1 MHLLIPGALPPSN
14 IAKDLIAQVE
24 QHCPLLVERLKT
36 LVATV
41 QELKP
46 EDTGCTPFEAVKLQQ
61 LGYAPPPGAN
71 LGTGLAAL
79 HAGVKNTAE
88 TVWLAE
94 LSAISVGREGATIAH
109 PASFEVTPEE
119 ADALFDAVSGLWTDR
134 AISALPINAR
144 QWRIWL
150 APSASTRSLTPAAM
164 AEMRLTDW
172 WPQEDS
178 LREWRRLL
186 NEIQMVWHDH
196 PVNIARAERGEVPI
210 NSLWLF
216 GGAQGWSPKQVAVQ
230 PTLQAQARTRSVGST
245 QAASGPQTR
254 TQTFHQ
260 TQLQKQT
267 PSRIYTPSAVQPVT
281 NEHVPSPVYEGLHT
295 PYLQGDWAAWIA
307 ALPALSEYLSTLDR
321 NTSLTLTGQQR
332 CVVLTPAPKRWW
344 HFVLAP
350 RPQPWNT
357 WWNLPN

>member
-1 MHLLIPGALPPSN
+1 MHLLIPGALPLSN
-14 IAKDLIAQVE
+14 VAKDLLPQVE
-24 QHCPLLVERLKT
+24 QHCPALVERLKT

-41 QELKP
+41 QELAP
-46 EDTGCTPFEAVKLQQ
+46 EHTGCTPFEAIRLHQ
-61 LGYAPPPGAN
+61 LGYTPPAGAN

-79 HAGVKNTAE
+79 HAGVKNPSE

-109 PASFEVTPEE
+109 PASFEVTADE
-119 ADALFDAVSGLWTDR
+119 ADALFDAVSGLWADR
-134 AISALPINAR
+134 AISALPLNNR

-150 APSASTRSLTPAAM
+150 DPSASTRSLTPAAM
-164 AEMRLTDW
+164 AEMRLSDW

-196 PVNIARAERGEVPI
+196 PVNLARAERGEMPI

-216 GGAQGWSPKQVAVQ
+216 GGAQGWS
-230 PTLQAQARTRSVGST
+230 ST
-245 QAASGPQTR
+245 QA
-254 TQTFHQ
+254 
-260 TQLQKQT
+260 L
-267 PSRIYTPSAVQPVT
+267 SAT
-281 NEHVPSPVYEGLHT
+281 YEGLHT

-307 ALPALSEYLSTLDR
+307 ALPALSEHLDTLER

-332 CVVLTPAPKRWW
+332 AVVLAPARKRWW
-344 HFVLAP
+344 HALLAP

>member
-1 MHLLIPGALPPSN
+1 MHLLIPGALPLSN
-14 IAKDLIAQVE
+14 VAKDLLPQVE
-24 QHCPLLVERLKT
+24 QHCPALVERLKT

-41 QELKP
+41 QELAP
-46 EDTGCTPFEAVKLQQ
+46 EHTGCTPFEAIRLQQ
-61 LGYAPPPGAN
+61 LGYTPPAGAN

-79 HAGVKNTAE
+79 HAGVKNPSE

-109 PASFEVTPEE
+109 PASFEITTDE
-119 ADALFDAVSGLWTDR
+119 ADALFDAVSGLWADR
-134 AISALPINAR
+134 AISALPLNNR

-150 APSASTRSLTPAAM
+150 DPSASARSLTPAAM
-164 AEMRLTDW
+164 AEMRLSDW

-196 PVNIARAERGEVPI
+196 PVNLARAERGEMPI

-216 GGAQGWSPKQVAVQ
+216 GGAQGWS
-230 PTLQAQARTRSVGST
+230 ST
-245 QAASGPQTR
+245 QA
-254 TQTFHQ
+254 
-260 TQLQKQT
+260 L
-267 PSRIYTPSAVQPVT
+267 SAT
-281 NEHVPSPVYEGLHT
+281 YEGLHT

-307 ALPALSEYLSTLDR
+307 ALPALSEHLGTLER

-332 CVVLTPAPKRWW
+332 AVVLTPARKRWW
-344 HFVLAP
+344 HALLAP
-350 RPQPWNT
+350 RPQLWNT

>member
-14 IAKDLIAQVE
+14 VAKDLLPQVE
-24 QHCPLLVERLKT
+24 QHCPALVERLKT

-41 QELKP
+41 QELAP
-46 EDTGCTPFEAVKLQQ
+46 EHTGCTPFEAVRLQQ
-61 LGYAPPPGAN
+61 LGYTPPAGAN

-79 HAGVKNTAE
+79 RAGVKNPAE

-109 PASFEVTPEE
+109 PASFELTTDE
-119 ADALFDAVSGLWTDR
+119 ADALFDSVSGLWADR
-134 AISALPINAR
+134 AISALPLNNR

-150 APSASTRSLTPAAM
+150 DPSASTRSLTPAAM

-186 NEIQMVWHDH
+186 NEIQMVWHEH
-196 PVNIARAERGEVPI
+196 PVNLARTERGELPI

-216 GGAQGWSPKQVAVQ
+216 GGAQGWSPTQPAVQ
-230 PTLQAQARTRSVGST
+230 AAAEPRNRIRAHQDPLASSQT
-245 QAASGPQTR
+245 QAEDLSSG
-254 TQTFHQ
+254 
-260 TQLQKQT
+260 L
-267 PSRIYTPSAVQPVT
+267 I
-281 NEHVPSPVYEGLHT
+281 YEGLHT

-307 ALPALSEYLSTLDR
+307 ALPALSEHLSTLER

-332 CVVLTPAPKRWW
+332 CVILTPARKRWW
-344 HFVLAP
+344 HALIAP
-350 RPQPWNT
+350 RPQSWNT

>member
-1 MHLLIPGALPPSN
+1 MHLLIPGALPLSN
-14 IAKDLIAQVE
+14 VAKDLLPQIE
-24 QHCPLLVERLKT
+24 QHCPALVERLKT

-41 QELKP
+41 QELAP
-46 EDTGCTPFEAVKLQQ
+46 EHTGCTPFEAIRLQQ
-61 LGYAPPPGAN
+61 LGYTPPAGAN

-79 HAGVKNTAE
+79 HAGVKNPSE

-109 PASFEVTPEE
+109 PASFEITTDE
-119 ADALFDAVSGLWTDR
+119 ADALFDAVSGLWADR
-134 AISALPINAR
+134 AISALPLNNR

-150 APSASTRSLTPAAM
+150 DPSASTRSLTPAAM
-164 AEMRLTDW
+164 AEMRLSDW

-196 PVNIARAERGEVPI
+196 PVNLARAERGEMPI

-216 GGAQGWSPKQVAVQ
+216 GGAQGWS
-230 PTLQAQARTRSVGST
+230 ST
-245 QAASGPQTR
+245 QA
-254 TQTFHQ
+254 
-260 TQLQKQT
+260 L
-267 PSRIYTPSAVQPVT
+267 SAT
-281 NEHVPSPVYEGLHT
+281 YEGLHT

-307 ALPALSEYLSTLDR
+307 ALPALSEHLGTLER

-332 CVVLTPAPKRWW
+332 AVVLTPARIRWW
-344 HFVLAP
+344 HALLAP
-350 RPQPWNT
+350 RPQLWNT

>member
-14 IAKDLIAQVE
+14 ISKDLIPQVE
-24 QHCPLLVERLKT
+24 QHCPQLVERLKT

-46 EDTGCTPFEAVKLQQ
+46 EHTGCTPFEAAKLQQ
-61 LGYAPPPGAN
+61 FGYTPSESAN
-71 LGTGLAAL
+71 LGAGLASL
-79 HAGVKNTAE
+79 HAGVKNPSE

-94 LSAISVGREGATIAH
+94 LSAITVGREGATIAH
-109 PASFEVTPEE
+109 PASFEITSAE

-150 APSASTRSLTPAAM
+150 DPSASTRSLTPAAM

-178 LREWRRLL
+178 LREWRRVL

-216 GGAQGWSPKQVAVQ
+216 GGAPGWSPTQVAVQ
-230 PTLQAQARTRSVGST
+230 
-245 QAASGPQTR
+245 
-254 TQTFHQ
+254 
-260 TQLQKQT
+260 QKQT
-267 PSRIYTPSAVQPVT
+267 PSRIQTPSAAQPVT
-281 NEHVPSPVYEGLHT
+281 NEHGSTPVYEGLHT

-307 ALPALSEYLSTLDR
+307 ALPALSAHLSALDP
-321 NTSLTLTGQQR
+321 NTTLTLTGQQR
-332 CVVLTPAPKRWW
+332 VVVLAPAPKRWW
-344 HFVLAP
+344 HAFIAP
-350 RPQPWNT
+350 RPQSWNT

>member
-14 IAKDLIAQVE
+14 VAKDLLPQVE
-24 QHCPLLVERLKT
+24 EHCPTLVERLKT

-46 EDTGCTPFEAVKLQQ
+46 EHTGCTPFEAVKLQQ
-61 LGYAPPPGAN
+61 LGYTPPEGAN
-71 LGTGLAAL
+71 LGTGLASL
-79 HAGVKNTAE
+79 HAGVRNPSE

-94 LSAISVGREGATIAH
+94 LSAITVGREGAAIAH
-109 PASFEVTPEE
+109 PASFEVTPDE
-119 ADALFDAVSGLWTDR
+119 ADALFDAVSGLWADR
-134 AISALPINAR
+134 AISALPLNAR

-150 APSASTRSLTPAAM
+150 DPSANTRSLTPAAM

-196 PVNIARAERGEVPI
+196 PVNLARAERGDVPI
-210 NSLWLF
+210 NSLWLY
-216 GGAQGWSPKQVAVQ
+216 GGAHGWS
-230 PTLQAQARTRSVGST
+230 ST
-245 QAASGPQTR
+245 QP
-254 TQTFHQ
+254 
-260 TQLQKQT
+260 L
-267 PSRIYTPSAVQPVT
+267 SAT
-281 NEHVPSPVYEGLHT
+281 YEGLHT

-307 ALPALSEYLSTLDR
+307 ALPALSEHLSTLDR
-321 NTSLTLTGQQR
+321 DTHLTLTGQQR
-332 CVVLTPAPKRWW
+332 AVVLTPARKRWW
-344 HFVLAP
+344 HALLAP
-350 RPQPWNT
+350 RPQSWST

>member
-1 MHLLIPGALPPSN
+1 MHLLIPGALPPAN
-14 IAKDLIAQVE
+14 VAKDLIPQVE
-24 QHCPLLVERLKT
+24 QHCSALVERLKT

-41 QELKP
+41 QELAP
-46 EDTGCTPFEAVKLQQ
+46 EHTGCTPFEAIRLQQ
-61 LGYAPPPGAN
+61 LGYIPTASAN
-71 LGTGLAAL
+71 LGAGLAAL
-79 HAGVKNTAE
+79 HAGVKNPSE

-109 PASFEVTPEE
+109 PASFEVTAAE
-119 ADALFDAVSGLWTDR
+119 ADALFDAVSELWADR

-150 APSASTRSLTPAAM
+150 DPSASTRSLTPAAM
-164 AEMRLTDW
+164 AEMRLSDW

-186 NEIQMVWHDH
+186 NEIQMVWHEH

-216 GGAQGWSPKQVAVQ
+216 GGARGWSP
-230 PTLQAQARTRSVGST
+230 T
-245 QAASGPQTR
+245 
-254 TQTFHQ
+254 H
-260 TQLQKQT
+260 
-267 PSRIYTPSAVQPVT
+267 SAVQT
-281 NEHVPSPVYEGLHT
+281 AAEAQSRNRAHKEALTSSQSQTTDLSSALIYEGLHT

-307 ALPALSEYLSTLDR
+307 ALPALSQYLSTLEH

-332 CVVLTPAPKRWW
+332 VVVLTPSRKRWW
-344 HFVLAP
+344 HALLAP
-350 RPQPWNT
+350 RPQLWNT

>member
-1 MHLLIPGALPPSN
+1 MHLLIPGALPLSN
-14 IAKDLIAQVE
+14 VAKDLLPQVE
-24 QHCPLLVERLKT
+24 QHCPALVERLKT

-41 QELKP
+41 QELAP
-46 EDTGCTPFEAVKLQQ
+46 EHTGCTPFEAIRLQQ
-61 LGYAPPPGAN
+61 LGYTPPAGAN

-79 HAGVKNTAE
+79 HAGVKNPSE

-109 PASFEVTPEE
+109 PASFEVTADE
-119 ADALFDAVSGLWTDR
+119 ADALFDAVSGLWADR
-134 AISALPINAR
+134 AISALPLNNR

-150 APSASTRSLTPAAM
+150 DPSASTRSLTPAAM
-164 AEMRLTDW
+164 AEMRLSDW

-186 NEIQMVWHDH
+186 NEIQMVWHEH
-196 PVNIARAERGEVPI
+196 PVNLARAERGEMPI

-216 GGAQGWSPKQVAVQ
+216 GGAQGWS
-230 PTLQAQARTRSVGST
+230 ST
-245 QAASGPQTR
+245 QA
-254 TQTFHQ
+254 
-260 TQLQKQT
+260 L
-267 PSRIYTPSAVQPVT
+267 SAT
-281 NEHVPSPVYEGLHT
+281 YEGLHT

-307 ALPALSEYLSTLDR
+307 ALPALSEHLGTLER

-332 CVVLTPAPKRWW
+332 AVVLTPARKRWW
-344 HFVLAP
+344 HALLAP

>member
-14 IAKDLIAQVE
+14 VAKDLNPQIE
-24 QHCPLLVERLKT
+24 QHCPALVERLKT

-41 QELKP
+41 QELAP
-46 EDTGCTPFEAVKLQQ
+46 EHTGCTPFEAIRLQQ
-61 LGYAPPPGAN
+61 LGYTPPAGAN

-79 HAGVKNTAE
+79 HAGVKNPSE

-109 PASFEVTPEE
+109 PASFEVSSDE
-119 ADALFDAVSGLWTDR
+119 ADALFDAVSGLWADR
-134 AISALPINAR
+134 AISALPLNNR

-150 APSASTRSLTPAAM
+150 DPSASTRSLTPAAM
-164 AEMRLTDW
+164 AEMRLSDW

-186 NEIQMVWHDH
+186 NEIQMVWHEH

-216 GGAQGWSPKQVAVQ
+216 GGAKGWSPGHSS
-230 PTLQAQARTRSVGST
+230 TL
-245 QAASGPQTR
+245 
-254 TQTFHQ
+254 
-260 TQLQKQT
+260 
-267 PSRIYTPSAVQPVT
+267 I
-281 NEHVPSPVYEGLHT
+281 YEGLHT

-307 ALPALSEYLSTLDR
+307 ALPALSEHLSTLERD
-321 NTSLTLTGQQR
+321 TSLTLTGQQR
-332 CVVLTPAPKRWW
+332 AVVLTPARKRWW

>member
-1 MHLLIPGALPPSN
+1 MHLLIPGALPLSN
-14 IAKDLIAQVE
+14 VAKDLLPQVE
-24 QHCPLLVERLKT
+24 QHCPALVERLKT

-41 QELKP
+41 QELAP
-46 EDTGCTPFEAVKLQQ
+46 EHTGCTPFEAIRLHQ
-61 LGYAPPPGAN
+61 LGYIPPAGAN

-79 HAGVKNTAE
+79 HAGVKNPSE

-109 PASFEVTPEE
+109 PASFEVTTDE
-119 ADALFDAVSGLWTDR
+119 ADALFDAVSGLWADQ
-134 AISALPINAR
+134 AISALPLNNR

-150 APSASTRSLTPAAM
+150 DPSASTRSLTPAAT

-186 NEIQMVWHDH
+186 NEIQMVWHEH

-216 GGAQGWSPKQVAVQ
+216 GGAKGWSPTQVE
-230 PTLQAQARTRSVGST
+230 LQ
-245 QAASGPQTR
+245 
-254 TQTFHQ
+254 
-260 TQLQKQT
+260 
-267 PSRIYTPSAVQPVT
+267 
-281 NEHVPSPVYEGLHT
+281 PVYEGLHT

-307 ALPALSEYLSTLDR
+307 ALPALSEYLSTLER
-321 NTSLTLTGQQR
+321 GTSLTLTGQQR
-332 CVVLTPAPKRWW
+332 AVVLTPVRKRWW

>member
-14 IAKDLIAQVE
+14 VAKDLLAQVE
-24 QHCPLLVERLKT
+24 QHCPALVERLKT

-41 QELKP
+41 KELAP
-46 EDTGCTPFEAVKLQQ
+46 EHTGCTPFEASRLQQ
-61 LGYAPPPGAN
+61 LGYTPPEGTN
-71 LGTGLAAL
+71 LGTGLASL
-79 HAGVKNTAE
+79 HAGVKNPSE

-94 LSAISVGREGATIAH
+94 LSAITVGREGATLAH
-109 PASFEVTPEE
+109 PASFEVTTDE
-119 ADALFDAVSGLWTDR
+119 ADALFDAVSVLWTGR
-134 AISALPINAR
+134 AISALPLNAR

-150 APSASTRSLTPAAM
+150 DPNASTRSLTPAAM

-186 NEIQMVWHDH
+186 NEIQMVWHEH
-196 PVNIARAERGEVPI
+196 PVNLARAERGELPI
-210 NSLWLF
+210 NSLWLY
-216 GGAQGWSPKQVAVQ
+216 GGAQGWSPSQSEAVVLS
-230 PTLQAQARTRSVGST
+230 PTN
-245 QAASGPQTR
+245 
-254 TQTFHQ
+254 
-260 TQLQKQT
+260 
-267 PSRIYTPSAVQPVT
+267 I
-281 NEHVPSPVYEGLHT
+281 YEGLHT

-307 ALPALSEYLSTLDR
+307 ALPALSEHLSQLER

-332 CVVLTPAPKRWW
+332 CVVLTPARKRWW
-344 HFVLAP
+344 HALLPA

>member
-1 MHLLIPGALPPSN
+1 MHLLIPGALPPAN
-14 IAKDLIAQVE
+14 VAKDLIPQVE
-24 QHCPLLVERLKT
+24 QHCPALVERLKT

-41 QELKP
+41 QELAP
-46 EDTGCTPFEAVKLQQ
+46 EHTGCTPFEAIRLQQ
-61 LGYAPPPGAN
+61 LGYAPTASAN
-71 LGTGLAAL
+71 LGAGLAAL
-79 HAGVKNTAE
+79 HAGVKNPSE

-109 PASFEVTPEE
+109 PASFEVAADE
-119 ADALFDAVSGLWTDR
+119 ADALFDAVSELWADR
-134 AISALPINAR
+134 AISALPINTR

-150 APSASTRSLTPAAM
+150 DPSASTRSLTPAAM

-186 NEIQMVWHDH
+186 NEIQMVWHEH

-216 GGAQGWSPKQVAVQ
+216 GGAQGWSP
-230 PTLQAQARTRSVGST
+230 G
-245 QAASGPQTR
+245 
-254 TQTFHQ
+254 H
-260 TQLQKQT
+260 
-267 PSRIYTPSAVQPVT
+267 SAVQTAADPKNKT
-281 NEHVPSPVYEGLHT
+281 RAQKEALASNQPQAARLSSALIYEGLHT

-307 ALPALSEYLSTLDR
+307 ALPALSEYLSTLER

-332 CVVLTPAPKRWW
+332 AVVLTPTRKRWW
-344 HFVLAP
+344 HALLAP
-350 RPQPWNT
+350 RPQLWNT

>member
-14 IAKDLIAQVE
+14 VAKDLLPQVE
-24 QHCPLLVERLKT
+24 EHCPTLVERLKT
-36 LVATV
+36 LVATA

-46 EDTGCTPFEAVKLQQ
+46 EHTGCTPFEAVKLQQ
-61 LGYAPPPGAN
+61 LGYTPPEGAN
-71 LGTGLAAL
+71 LGTGLASL
-79 HAGVKNTAE
+79 HAGVRNPSE

-94 LSAISVGREGATIAH
+94 LSAITVGREGATIAH
-109 PASFEVTPEE
+109 PASFEVTPDE
-119 ADALFDAVSGLWTDR
+119 ADALFDAVSGLWADR
-134 AISALPINAR
+134 AISALPLNAR

-150 APSASTRSLTPAAM
+150 APSANTRSLTPAAM

-196 PVNIARAERGEVPI
+196 PVNLARAERGDVPI
-210 NSLWLF
+210 NSLWLY
-216 GGAQGWSPKQVAVQ
+216 GGAHGWS
-230 PTLQAQARTRSVGST
+230 ST
-245 QAASGPQTR
+245 QP
-254 TQTFHQ
+254 
-260 TQLQKQT
+260 L
-267 PSRIYTPSAVQPVT
+267 SAT
-281 NEHVPSPVYEGLHT
+281 YEGLHT

-307 ALPALSEYLSTLDR
+307 ALPALSEHLSTLDR
-321 NTSLTLTGQQR
+321 NTHLTLTGQQR
-332 CVVLTPAPKRWW
+332 AVVLTPARKRWW
-344 HFVLAP
+344 HALLAP

>member
-14 IAKDLIAQVE
+14 IAKDLITQVE
-24 QHCPLLVERLKT
+24 QHCPQLVERLKT
-36 LVATV
+36 LVAKV

-46 EDTGCTPFEAVKLQQ
+46 EHTGCTPFEAVKLQQ
-61 LGYAPPPGAN
+61 LGYTPPEGAN
-71 LGTGLAAL
+71 LGAGLASL
-79 HAGVKNTAE
+79 HAGVKNPSE

-94 LSAISVGREGATIAH
+94 LSAITVGREGATIAH
-109 PASFEVTPEE
+109 PASFEVTPDE
-119 ADALFDAVSGLWTDR
+119 ADALFDAVSGLWADR

-150 APSASTRSLTPAAM
+150 DPKASTRSLTPAAM
-164 AEMRLTDW
+164 AEMRLSDW

-186 NEIQMVWHDH
+186 NEIQMVWHEH
-196 PVNIARAERGEVPI
+196 PVNIARAERGEMPI

-216 GGAQGWSPKQVAVQ
+216 GGALGWT
-230 PTLQAQARTRSVGST
+230 PTLLDTHAPTLT
-245 QAASGPQTR
+245 
-254 TQTFHQ
+254 
-260 TQLQKQT
+260 
-267 PSRIYTPSAVQPVT
+267 
-281 NEHVPSPVYEGLHT
+281 YEGLHT

-307 ALPALSEYLSTLDR
+307 ALPALSAHLSTLDP
-321 NTSLTLTGQQR
+321 NTTLTLTGQQR
-332 CVVLTPAPKRWW
+332 CVVLTPARKRWW
-344 HFVLAP
+344 HALLAP

>member
-14 IAKDLIAQVE
+14 ISKDLIAQVE
-24 QHCPLLVERLKT
+24 QHCPTLVERLKI

-46 EDTGCTPFEAVKLQQ
+46 EHTGCTPFEAVKLQQ
-61 LGYAPPPGAN
+61 LGYTPPTDAN
-71 LGTGLAAL
+71 LGAGLASL
-79 HAGVKNTAE
+79 HAGVKNPSE

-94 LSAISVGREGATIAH
+94 LSAITVGREGATIAH
-109 PASFEVTPEE
+109 PASFEVTSDE
-119 ADALFDAVSGLWTDR
+119 ADALFDAVSGLWADR

-150 APSASTRSLTPAAM
+150 DPSASTRSLTPAAM
-164 AEMRLTDW
+164 AEMRLSDW

-216 GGAQGWSPKQVAVQ
+216 GGAQGWSPTQMAVQ
-230 PTLQAQARTRSVGST
+230 PCA
-245 QAASGPQTR
+245 
-254 TQTFHQ
+254 
-260 TQLQKQT
+260 
-267 PSRIYTPSAVQPVT
+267 
-281 NEHVPSPVYEGLHT
+281 NEHGPTQVYEDLHT
-295 PYLQGDWAAWIA
+295 PYLQGDWSGWIA
-307 ALPALSEYLSTLDR
+307 ALPALSDYLNTLDP
-321 NTSLTLTGQQR
+321 NTTLTLTGQQR

-344 HFVLAP
+344 HALLAP
-350 RPQPWNT
+350 RPQSWNT

>member
-14 IAKDLIAQVE
+14 ISKDLIAQVE
-24 QHCPLLVERLKT
+24 QHCPALVERLKT

-46 EDTGCTPFEAVKLQQ
+46 EHTGCTPFEAVKLQQ
-61 LGYAPPPGAN
+61 LGYTPPEGAN
-71 LGTGLAAL
+71 LGTGLASL
-79 HAGVKNTAE
+79 HAGVKNPSE
-88 TVWLAE
+88 IVWLAE
-94 LSAISVGREGATIAH
+94 LSAITVGREGATIAH
-109 PASFEVTPEE
+109 PASFEVTPDE
-119 ADALFDAVSGLWTDR
+119 ADALFDAVSGLWADR

-150 APSASTRSLTPAAM
+150 DPSANTRSLTPAAM
-164 AEMRLTDW
+164 AEMRLSDW

-216 GGAQGWSPKQVAVQ
+216 GGALGWSPLQPNAQSALTSQSQVLA
-230 PTLQAQARTRSVGST
+230 LQ
-245 QAASGPQTR
+245 
-254 TQTFHQ
+254 
-260 TQLQKQT
+260 QKQT
-267 PSRIYTPSAVQPVT
+267 IKSTNTRSLTPTLHDTHAPT
-281 NEHVPSPVYEGLHT
+281 LTYEGLHI

-307 ALPALSEYLSTLDR
+307 ALPALSEYLSTLERD
-321 NTSLTLTGQQR
+321 TSLTLTGQQR
-332 CVVLTPAPKRWW
+332 AVVLTPAPKRWW
-344 HFVLAP
+344 HALLAP
-350 RPQPWNT
+350 RPQSWNT

>member
-1 MHLLIPGALPPSN
+1 MHLLIPGALPLSN
-14 IAKDLIAQVE
+14 VAKDLLPQVE
-24 QHCPLLVERLKT
+24 QHCPALVERLKT

-41 QELKP
+41 HELAP
-46 EDTGCTPFEAVKLQQ
+46 EHTGCTPFEAIRLQQ
-61 LGYAPPPGAN
+61 LGYTPPAGAN

-79 HAGVKNTAE
+79 HAGVKNPSE

-109 PASFEVTPEE
+109 PASFEITTDE
-119 ADALFDAVSGLWTDR
+119 ADALFDAVSGLWADR
-134 AISALPINAR
+134 AISALPLNNR

-150 APSASTRSLTPAAM
+150 DPSASTRSLTPAAM
-164 AEMRLTDW
+164 AEMRLSDW

-196 PVNIARAERGEVPI
+196 PVNLARAERGEMPI

-216 GGAQGWSPKQVAVQ
+216 GGAQGWS
-230 PTLQAQARTRSVGST
+230 ST
-245 QAASGPQTR
+245 QA
-254 TQTFHQ
+254 
-260 TQLQKQT
+260 L
-267 PSRIYTPSAVQPVT
+267 SAT
-281 NEHVPSPVYEGLHT
+281 YEGLHT

-307 ALPALSEYLSTLDR
+307 ALPALSEHLGTLER

-332 CVVLTPAPKRWW
+332 AVVLTPARKRWW
-344 HFVLAP
+344 HALLAP
-350 RPQPWNT
+350 RPQLWNT

>member
-1 MHLLIPGALPPSN
+1 MYLLIPGALPPSN
-14 IAKDLIAQVE
+14 VAKDLLPQVE
-24 QHCPLLVERLKT
+24 QHCPALVERLKT

-41 QELKP
+41 QELAP
-46 EDTGCTPFEAVKLQQ
+46 EHTGCTPFEAFRLQQ
-61 LGYAPPPGAN
+61 LGYTPPAGAN

-79 HAGVKNTAE
+79 HAGVKNPSE

-109 PASFEVTPEE
+109 PASFEVSSDE
-119 ADALFDAVSGLWTDR
+119 ADALFDAVSGLWADR
-134 AISALPINAR
+134 AISALPLNNR

-150 APSASTRSLTPAAM
+150 DPSASTRSLTPAAM
-164 AEMRLTDW
+164 AEMRLSDW

-186 NEIQMVWHDH
+186 NEIQMVWHEH

-216 GGAQGWSPKQVAVQ
+216 GGAKGWSPTQVV
-230 PTLQAQARTRSVGST
+230 LQ
-245 QAASGPQTR
+245 
-254 TQTFHQ
+254 
-260 TQLQKQT
+260 
-267 PSRIYTPSAVQPVT
+267 
-281 NEHVPSPVYEGLHT
+281 PVYEGLHT

-307 ALPALSEYLSTLDR
+307 ALPALSEYLSTLERDT
-321 NTSLTLTGQQR
+321 NLTLTGQQR
-332 CVVLTPAPKRWW
+332 AVVLTPARKRWW

>member
-14 IAKDLIAQVE
+14 VAKDLIPQVE
-24 QHCPLLVERLKT
+24 QHCPALVECLKT

-41 QELKP
+41 QELAP
-46 EDTGCTPFEAVKLQQ
+46 EHTGCTPFEAVRLQQ
-61 LGYAPPPGAN
+61 MGYLPPAGAN

-79 HAGVKNTAE
+79 QAGVKNPSE

-109 PASFEVTPEE
+109 PASFEVTTDE
-119 ADALFDAVSGLWTDR
+119 ADALFDAVSGLWANR
-134 AISALPINAR
+134 AISALPLNAR

-150 APSASTRSLTPAAM
+150 EPNTSTRSLTPAAM

-186 NEIQMVWHDH
+186 NEIQMVWHEH
-196 PVNIARAERGEVPI
+196 PVNLARAERGELPI
-210 NSLWLF
+210 NSLWLY
-216 GGAQGWSPKQVAVQ
+216 GGAQGWSPSQPEAVV
-230 PTLQAQARTRSVGST
+230 L
-245 QAASGPQTR
+245 
-254 TQTFHQ
+254 
-260 TQLQKQT
+260 
-267 PSRIYTPSAVQPVT
+267 
-281 NEHVPSPVYEGLHT
+281 SPVHIYEGLHT

-307 ALPALSEYLSTLDR
+307 ALPALSEHLSQLER

-332 CVVLTPAPKRWW
+332 CVALTPARKRWW
-344 HFVLAP
+344 HALLPA
-350 RPQPWNT
+350 RPQPWNN

>member
-1 MHLLIPGALPPSN
+1 MHLLIPGALPLSN
-14 IAKDLIAQVE
+14 VAKDLLPQVE
-24 QHCPLLVERLKT
+24 QHCPALVERLKT

-41 QELKP
+41 QELAP
-46 EDTGCTPFEAVKLQQ
+46 EHTGCTPFEAIRLQQ
-61 LGYAPPPGAN
+61 LGYTPPAGAN

-79 HAGVKNTAE
+79 HAGVKNPSE

-109 PASFEVTPEE
+109 PASFEITTDE
-119 ADALFDAVSGLWTDR
+119 ADALFDAVSGLWADR
-134 AISALPINAR
+134 AISALPLNNR

-150 APSASTRSLTPAAM
+150 DPSASTRSLTPAAM
-164 AEMRLTDW
+164 AEMRLSDW

-196 PVNIARAERGEVPI
+196 PVNLARAERGEMPI

-216 GGAQGWSPKQVAVQ
+216 GGAQGWS
-230 PTLQAQARTRSVGST
+230 ST
-245 QAASGPQTR
+245 QA
-254 TQTFHQ
+254 
-260 TQLQKQT
+260 L
-267 PSRIYTPSAVQPVT
+267 SAT
-281 NEHVPSPVYEGLHT
+281 YEGLHT

-307 ALPALSEYLSTLDR
+307 ALPALSEHLGTLER

-332 CVVLTPAPKRWW
+332 AVVLTPARKRWW
-344 HFVLAP
+344 HALLAP
-350 RPQPWNT
+350 RPQLWNT

>member
-14 IAKDLIAQVE
+14 IAKDLIPQVE
-24 QHCPLLVERLKT
+24 QHCPALVERLKT

-41 QELKP
+41 QELAP
-46 EDTGCTPFEAVKLQQ
+46 EHTGCTPFEAVRLQQ
-61 LGYAPPPGAN
+61 LGYTPSESAN
-71 LGTGLAAL
+71 LGTGLASL
-79 HAGVKNTAE
+79 HAGVRNPSE

-94 LSAISVGREGATIAH
+94 LSAITVGREGATIAH
-109 PASFEVTPEE
+109 PASFEVTPDE
-119 ADALFDAVSGLWTDR
+119 ADALFYAVSGLWADR

-150 APSASTRSLTPAAM
+150 DPSASTRSLTPAAM

-186 NEIQMVWHDH
+186 SEIQMVWHEH
-196 PVNIARAERGEVPI
+196 PVNIARAERGAVPI

-216 GGAQGWSPKQVAVQ
+216 GGAPGWSPKQVAVQ
-230 PTLQAQARTRSVGST
+230 PPRHAQSRTRAIGST
-245 QAASGPQTR
+245 QAAPEPQTR
-254 TQTFHQ
+254 AQTFHQ
-260 TQLQKQT
+260 TQQQKQT
-267 PSRIYTPSAVQPVT
+267 PSPIHTHSAGQPVT
-281 NEHVPSPVYEGLHT
+281 NEHGPTPVYEGLHT
-295 PYLQGDWAAWIA
+295 SYLQGDWAAWIA
-307 ALPALSEYLSTLDR
+307 ALPALSEYLSTLDP
-321 NTSLTLTGQQR
+321 NTTLTLTGQQR
-332 CVVLTPAPKRWW
+332 AVVLTPARKRWW

-350 RPQPWNT
+350 RPQSWNT

>member
-1 MHLLIPGALPPSN
+1 MHLLIPGALPLSN
-14 IAKDLIAQVE
+14 VAKDLLPQVE
-24 QHCPLLVERLKT
+24 QHCPALVERLKT

-41 QELKP
+41 QELAP
-46 EDTGCTPFEAVKLQQ
+46 EHTGCTPFEAIRLQQ
-61 LGYAPPPGAN
+61 LGYTPPAGAN

-79 HAGVKNTAE
+79 NAGVKNPSE

-109 PASFEVTPEE
+109 PASFEITTDE
-119 ADALFDAVSGLWTDR
+119 ADALFDAVSGLWADR
-134 AISALPINAR
+134 AISALPLNNR

-150 APSASTRSLTPAAM
+150 DPSASTRSLTPAAM
-164 AEMRLTDW
+164 AEMRLSDW

-196 PVNIARAERGEVPI
+196 PVNLARAERGEMPI

-216 GGAQGWSPKQVAVQ
+216 GGAQGWS
-230 PTLQAQARTRSVGST
+230 ST
-245 QAASGPQTR
+245 QA
-254 TQTFHQ
+254 
-260 TQLQKQT
+260 L
-267 PSRIYTPSAVQPVT
+267 SAT
-281 NEHVPSPVYEGLHT
+281 YEGLHT

-307 ALPALSEYLSTLDR
+307 ALPALSEHLGTLER

-332 CVVLTPAPKRWW
+332 AVVLTPARKRWW
-344 HFVLAP
+344 HALLAP
-350 RPQPWNT
+350 RPQLWNT

>member
-1 MHLLIPGALPPSN
+1 MLYLQASLVCSTDRSASHYNPNMHLLIPGALPPSN
-14 IAKDLIAQVE
+14 VAKDLLPQVE
-24 QHCPLLVERLKT
+24 QHCPALVERLKT

-41 QELKP
+41 QELAP
-46 EDTGCTPFEAVKLQQ
+46 EHTGCTPFEAVRLQQ
-61 LGYAPPPGAN
+61 LGYTPPAGAN

-79 HAGVKNTAE
+79 RAGVKNPAE

-109 PASFEVTPEE
+109 PASFELTTDE
-119 ADALFDAVSGLWTDR
+119 ADALFDSVSGLWADR
-134 AISALPINAR
+134 AISALPLNNR

-150 APSASTRSLTPAAM
+150 DPSASTRSLTPAAM

-186 NEIQMVWHDH
+186 NEIQMVWHEH
-196 PVNIARAERGEVPI
+196 PVNLARTERGELPI

-216 GGAQGWSPKQVAVQ
+216 GGAQGWSPTQPAVQ
-230 PTLQAQARTRSVGST
+230 AAAEPRNRIRAHQDPLASSQT
-245 QAASGPQTR
+245 QAEDLSSG
-254 TQTFHQ
+254 
-260 TQLQKQT
+260 L
-267 PSRIYTPSAVQPVT
+267 I
-281 NEHVPSPVYEGLHT
+281 YEGLHT

-307 ALPALSEYLSTLDR
+307 ALPALSEHLSTLER

-332 CVVLTPAPKRWW
+332 CVILTPARKRWW
-344 HFVLAP
+344 HALIAP
-350 RPQPWNT
+350 RPQSWNT

>member
-1 MHLLIPGALPPSN
+1 MSLLIPGALPPSN
-14 IAKDLIAQVE
+14 VAKDLLAQVE
-24 QHCPLLVERLKT
+24 QHCPALVERLKT
-36 LVATV
+36 MVATV
-41 QELKP
+41 QELAP
-46 EDTGCTPFEAVKLQQ
+46 EHTGCTPFEAVRLQQ
-61 LGYAPPPGAN
+61 MGYSPPAGGN

-79 HAGVKNTAE
+79 HAGVKNPSE

-109 PASFEVTPEE
+109 PASFEVTTNE
-119 ADALFDAVSGLWTDR
+119 ADALFDAVSGLWANR
-134 AISALPINAR
+134 AISALPLNAR

-150 APSASTRSLTPAAM
+150 EPNASTRSLTPAAM

-186 NEIQMVWHDH
+186 NEIQMVWHEH
-196 PVNIARAERGEVPI
+196 PVNLARTARGEVPI

-216 GGAQGWSPKQVAVQ
+216 GGAQGWSPSQ
-230 PTLQAQARTRSVGST
+230 PALQIAAESQSATLFSSL
-245 QAASGPQTR
+245 S
-254 TQTFHQ
+254 
-260 TQLQKQT
+260 
-267 PSRIYTPSAVQPVT
+267 
-281 NEHVPSPVYEGLHT
+281 YEGLHI

-307 ALPALSEYLSTLDR
+307 ALPALSEHLSQLER

-344 HFVLAP
+344 HALFAP

>member
-1 MHLLIPGALPPSN
+1 MHLLIPGALPLSN
-14 IAKDLIAQVE
+14 VAKDLLPQVE
-24 QHCPLLVERLKT
+24 QHCPALVERLKT

-41 QELKP
+41 QELAP
-46 EDTGCTPFEAVKLQQ
+46 EHTGCTPFEAIRLQQ
-61 LGYAPPPGAN
+61 LGYTPPAGAN

-79 HAGVKNTAE
+79 HAGVKNPSE

-109 PASFEVTPEE
+109 PASFEVTADE
-119 ADALFDAVSGLWTDR
+119 ADALFDAVSGLWADR
-134 AISALPINAR
+134 AISALPLNNR

-150 APSASTRSLTPAAM
+150 DPSASTRSLTPAAM
-164 AEMRLTDW
+164 AEMRLSDW

-186 NEIQMVWHDH
+186 NEIQMVWHEH
-196 PVNIARAERGEVPI
+196 PVNLARAERGEMPI

-216 GGAQGWSPKQVAVQ
+216 GGAQGWS
-230 PTLQAQARTRSVGST
+230 ST
-245 QAASGPQTR
+245 QA
-254 TQTFHQ
+254 
-260 TQLQKQT
+260 L
-267 PSRIYTPSAVQPVT
+267 SAT
-281 NEHVPSPVYEGLHT
+281 YEGLHT

-307 ALPALSEYLSTLDR
+307 ALPALSEHLDTLER

-332 CVVLTPAPKRWW
+332 AVVLAPARKRWW
-344 HFVLAP
+344 HALLAP

>member
-1 MHLLIPGALPPSN
+1 MHLLIPGALPLSN
-14 IAKDLIAQVE
+14 VAKDLLPQVE
-24 QHCPLLVERLKT
+24 QHCPALVERLKT

-41 QELKP
+41 QELAP
-46 EDTGCTPFEAVKLQQ
+46 EHTGCTPFEAIRLQQ
-61 LGYAPPPGAN
+61 LGYTPPAGAN

-79 HAGVKNTAE
+79 HAGVKNPSE

-109 PASFEVTPEE
+109 PASFEITTDE
-119 ADALFDAVSGLWTDR
+119 ADALFDAVSGLWADR
-134 AISALPINAR
+134 AISALPLNNR

-150 APSASTRSLTPAAM
+150 DPSASTRSLTPAAM
-164 AEMRLTDW
+164 AEMRLSDW

-196 PVNIARAERGEVPI
+196 PVNLARAERGEMPI

-216 GGAQGWSPKQVAVQ
+216 GGAQGWS
-230 PTLQAQARTRSVGST
+230 ST
-245 QAASGPQTR
+245 QA
-254 TQTFHQ
+254 
-260 TQLQKQT
+260 L
-267 PSRIYTPSAVQPVT
+267 SAT
-281 NEHVPSPVYEGLHT
+281 YEALHT

-307 ALPALSEYLSTLDR
+307 ALPALSEHLGTLER

-332 CVVLTPAPKRWW
+332 AVVLTPVRKRWW
-344 HFVLAP
+344 HALLAP
-350 RPQPWNT
+350 RPQLWNT

>member
-1 MHLLIPGALPPSN
+1 MYLLIPGALPPSN
-14 IAKDLIAQVE
+14 VAKDLLPQVE
-24 QHCPLLVERLKT
+24 QHCPALVERLKT

-41 QELKP
+41 QELAP
-46 EDTGCTPFEAVKLQQ
+46 EHTGCTPFEAVRLQQ
-61 LGYAPPPGAN
+61 LGYTPPAGAN

-79 HAGVKNTAE
+79 RAGVKNPAE

-109 PASFEVTPEE
+109 PASFELTTDE
-119 ADALFDAVSGLWTDR
+119 ADALFDSVSGLWADR
-134 AISALPINAR
+134 AISALPLNNR

-150 APSASTRSLTPAAM
+150 DPSASTRSLTPAAM

-186 NEIQMVWHDH
+186 NEIQMVWHEH
-196 PVNIARAERGEVPI
+196 PVNLARTERGELPI

-216 GGAQGWSPKQVAVQ
+216 GGAQGWSPTQPAVQ
-230 PTLQAQARTRSVGST
+230 AAAEPRNRIRAHQDPLASSQT
-245 QAASGPQTR
+245 QAEDLSSG
-254 TQTFHQ
+254 
-260 TQLQKQT
+260 L
-267 PSRIYTPSAVQPVT
+267 I
-281 NEHVPSPVYEGLHT
+281 YEGLHT

-307 ALPALSEYLSTLDR
+307 ALPALSEHLSTLDR

-332 CVVLTPAPKRWW
+332 CVILTPARKRWW
-344 HFVLAP
+344 HALIAP
-350 RPQPWNT
+350 RPQSWNT

>member
-14 IAKDLIAQVE
+14 VAKDLIPQVE
-24 QHCPLLVERLKT
+24 QHCPALVERLKT

-41 QELKP
+41 QELAP
-46 EDTGCTPFEAVKLQQ
+46 EHTGCTPFEAIRLQQ
-61 LGYAPPPGAN
+61 LGYTPPEGAN

-79 HAGVKNTAE
+79 QAGVKNPSE

-109 PASFEVTPEE
+109 PASFEVTTAE
-119 ADALFDAVSGLWTDR
+119 ADALFDSVSELWADR
-134 AISALPINAR
+134 AISALPLNNR

-150 APSASTRSLTPAAM
+150 DPSASTRSLTPAAM

-186 NEIQMVWHDH
+186 NEIQMVWHEH
-196 PVNIARAERGEVPI
+196 PVNLARAERGEVPI

-216 GGAQGWSPKQVAVQ
+216 GGAQGWLPAQVPVQ
-230 PTLQAQARTRSVGST
+230 PSLLAQTLAVGSAQAQVQNSRQMERQTPIKVGSRSPT
-245 QAASGPQTR
+245 QASSGSLSQALT
-254 TQTFHQ
+254 
-260 TQLQKQT
+260 
-267 PSRIYTPSAVQPVT
+267 
-281 NEHVPSPVYEGLHT
+281 YEELHT
-295 PYLQGDWAAWIA
+295 PYLQNDWAAWIA
-307 ALPALSEYLSTLDR
+307 ALPALSEHLGALPP
-321 NTSLTLTGQQR
+321 NTTLTLTGQQR
-332 CVVLTPAPKRWW
+332 AVLLTPARKRWW
-344 HFVLAP
+344 HALLAP
-350 RPQPWNT
+350 RPQLWNT

>member
-14 IAKDLIAQVE
+14 VAKDLLPQVE
-24 QHCPLLVERLKT
+24 QHCPALVERLKT

-41 QELKP
+41 QELAP
-46 EDTGCTPFEAVKLQQ
+46 EHTGCTPFEAVRLQQ
-61 LGYAPPPGAN
+61 LGYTPPAGAN

-79 HAGVKNTAE
+79 HAGVKNPSE

-109 PASFEVTPEE
+109 PASFELTTDE
-119 ADALFDAVSGLWTDR
+119 ADALFDSVSGLWVDR
-134 AISALPINAR
+134 AISALPLNNR

-150 APSASTRSLTPAAM
+150 DPSASTRSLTPAAM
-164 AEMRLTDW
+164 AEMRLSDW

-186 NEIQMVWHDH
+186 NEIQMVWHEH

-216 GGAQGWSPKQVAVQ
+216 GGAKGWSPGHSS
-230 PTLQAQARTRSVGST
+230 TL
-245 QAASGPQTR
+245 
-254 TQTFHQ
+254 
-260 TQLQKQT
+260 
-267 PSRIYTPSAVQPVT
+267 I
-281 NEHVPSPVYEGLHT
+281 YEGLHT

-307 ALPALSEYLSTLDR
+307 ALPALSEHLSTLERD
-321 NTSLTLTGQQR
+321 TSLTLTGQQR
-332 CVVLTPAPKRWW
+332 AVVLTPARKRWW

>member
-1 MHLLIPGALPPSN
+1 
-14 IAKDLIAQVE
+14 
-24 QHCPLLVERLKT
+24 LVERLKT

-41 QELKP
+41 QELAP
-46 EDTGCTPFEAVKLQQ
+46 EHTGCTPFEAIRLQQ
-61 LGYAPPPGAN
+61 LGYTPPAGAN

-79 HAGVKNTAE
+79 HAGVKNPSE

-109 PASFEVTPEE
+109 PASFEITTDE
-119 ADALFDAVSGLWTDR
+119 ADALFDAVSGLWADR
-134 AISALPINAR
+134 AISALPLNNR

-150 APSASTRSLTPAAM
+150 DPSASTRSLTPAAM
-164 AEMRLTDW
+164 AEMRLSDW

-196 PVNIARAERGEVPI
+196 PVNLARAERGEMPI

-216 GGAQGWSPKQVAVQ
+216 GGAQGWS
-230 PTLQAQARTRSVGST
+230 ST
-245 QAASGPQTR
+245 QA
-254 TQTFHQ
+254 
-260 TQLQKQT
+260 L
-267 PSRIYTPSAVQPVT
+267 SAT
-281 NEHVPSPVYEGLHT
+281 YEGLHT

-307 ALPALSEYLSTLDR
+307 ALPALSEHLGTLER

-332 CVVLTPAPKRWW
+332 AVVLTPARKRWW
-344 HFVLAP
+344 HALLAP
-350 RPQPWNT
+350 RPQLWNT

>member
-1 MHLLIPGALPPSN
+1 MHLLIPGALPLSN
-14 IAKDLIAQVE
+14 IAKDLIPQVE

-61 LGYAPPPGAN
+61 LGYAPPAGAN
-71 LGTGLAAL
+71 LGTGLASL
-79 HAGVKNTAE
+79 HAGVKNPSE

-109 PASFEVTPEE
+109 PASFEVTPDE

-134 AISALPINAR
+134 AISVLPINAR

-150 APSASTRSLTPAAM
+150 DPNASTRSLTPAAT

-186 NEIQMVWHDH
+186 NEIQMVWHEH
-196 PVNIARAERGEVPI
+196 PVNLARAERGEVPI

-216 GGAQGWSPKQVAVQ
+216 GGAQGWSPTEVAMQ
-230 PTLQAQARTRSVGST
+230 
-245 QAASGPQTR
+245 
-254 TQTFHQ
+254 
-260 TQLQKQT
+260 QKPT
-267 PSRIYTPSAVQPVT
+267 PSRIHTHSAVQPVT
-281 NEHVPSPVYEGLHT
+281 DKHVTTPVYEGLHT
-295 PYLQGDWAAWIA
+295 PYLQGDWAGWIA
-307 ALPALSEYLSTLDR
+307 ALPALSEYLGTLDP
-321 NTSLTLTGQQR
+321 TTTLTLTGQQR
-332 CVVLTPAPKRWW
+332 TVVLTPAPKRWW